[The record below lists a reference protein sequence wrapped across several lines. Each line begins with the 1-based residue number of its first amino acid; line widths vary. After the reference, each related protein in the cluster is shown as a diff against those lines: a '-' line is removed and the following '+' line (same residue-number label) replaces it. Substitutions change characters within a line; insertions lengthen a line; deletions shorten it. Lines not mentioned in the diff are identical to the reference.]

1 MIQRRFRWTAVA
13 VFAAVMTVAEVFA
26 LSAAA
31 RDAKRWMASDQVREV
46 QQAGRAVA
54 AAVTG
59 AANRESAG
67 RGCAKVRVVSARS
80 MREAVREARR
90 EMEKART
97 ERATEID
104 I

>member
-26 LSAAA
+26 IQAGA
-31 RDAKRWMASDQVREV
+31 RDAKRWLESDQVREV

-59 AANRESAG
+59 AANRECDG
-67 RGCAKVRVVSARS
+67 RGCVKVRVVSARS
-80 MREAVREARR
+80 VREAVREARR
-90 EMEKART
+90 QIEEARA
-97 ERATEID
+97 ERIAESD

>member
-1 MIQRRFRWTAVA
+1 MINRRSRWTAVA

-31 RDAKRWMASDQVREV
+31 RDAKQWLQSDQVREV

-59 AANRESAG
+59 AAHRECDG
-67 RGCAKVRVVSARS
+67 RGCVKVRVVSARS
-80 MREAVREARR
+80 VRQAVREARR
-90 EMEKART
+90 QIEEGRT
-97 ERATEID
+97 ERVTDSD

>member
-1 MIQRRFRWTAVA
+1 MMHPRFRWTAVA
-13 VFAAVMTVAEVFA
+13 MFAAVMTVAEVFA

-31 RDAKRWMASDQVREV
+31 RDARRWLDSDQVREV

-59 AANRESAG
+59 AANRECDG
-67 RGCAKVRVVSARS
+67 RDCVKVRVVSARS
-80 MREAVREARR
+80 VREAVREARR
-90 EMEKART
+90 EIEKVRA
-97 ERATEID
+97 ERITDSD

>member
-31 RDAKRWMASDQVREV
+31 RDAKRWLASDEVREV

-59 AANRESAG
+59 AANRGCSG
-67 RGCAKVRVVSARS
+67 RGCVKVRVASARS
-80 MREAVREARR
+80 VREAVREARR
-90 EMEKART
+90 QIEEVRA
-97 ERATEID
+97 ERITDSGI
-104 I
+104 

>member
-31 RDAKRWMASDQVREV
+31 RDAKRWMASEPVREV
-46 QQAGRAVA
+46 QQAGLAVA

-59 AANRESAG
+59 AANRECEG
-67 RGCAKVRVVSARS
+67 RRCVKVHVVSARNV
-80 MREAVREARR
+80 RQAVREARR
-90 EMEKART
+90 QIEEARMERI
-97 ERATEID
+97 EDSGI
-104 I
+104 